1 MRQGAIFSAIF
12 HIALALLIIF
22 GLPLF
27 SDPKPIED
35 QPIVLEMVTI
45 AEKSN
50 PRPNPTPVV
59 EAPKPIPQQE
69 AKPLPAPPPPAP
81 PPTPTP
87 PQVAERAPT
96 PTPTPK
102 PPEPKPEVKPP
113 EPVPVPKPEVKKPEP
128 PKPEPPKQVAKQEPP
143 KKPDPPKKEPPK
155 EDPIASILKNLAP
168 TKPAPQQP
176 NQQPRPQQ
184 QAAAQPAA
192 PPSLDQVVTRSE
204 IDAVRD
210 QIAQCWSPPS
220 GARDAASLVVTI
232 RADFGP
238 DGMVTRAVITST
250 SRMGDP
256 FYRAA
261 AESALRAVQNPRC
274 QPLKLPPGKYNT
286 WKTLELNFDPKDM
299 MG

>member
-102 PPEPKPEVKPP
+102 PPEPKPEVKAP

-204 IDAVRD
+204 QDAVKEKIRPCWYFD
-210 QIAQCWSPPS
+210 AGAVDASKWIVGVRAQM
-220 GARDAASLVVTI
+220 A
-232 RADFGP
+232 P
-238 DGMVTRAVITST
+238 DGRVITAQILPSSQSGPAYTRAAE
-250 SRMGDP
+250 
-256 FYRAA
+256 AA
-261 AESALRAVQNPRC
+261 RRAVLNPQC
-274 QPLKLPPGKYNT
+274 QPLPLPPGKYNQ
-286 WKTLELNFDPKDM
+286 WKELDLYFNPQDM

>member
-1 MRQGAIFSAIF
+1 MRQSAIYSAVF
-12 HIALALLIIF
+12 HIALALLMIF

-69 AKPLPAPPPPAP
+69 AKPAPAPPPPAP

-96 PTPTPK
+96 PTPAPK
-102 PPEPKPEVKPP
+102 PPEPKPEIAKP
-113 EPVPVPKPEVKKPEP
+113 EPVPTPKPEVKKPEP
-128 PKPEPPKQVAKQEPP
+128 PKPEPPKQQAQTPPP
-143 KKPDPPKKEPPK
+143 KRPDPPKKEPPK

-204 IDAVRD
+204 QDAVKEKIRPCWYFD
-210 QIAQCWSPPS
+210 AGAVDASKWIVGVRAQM
-220 GARDAASLVVTI
+220 A
-232 RADFGP
+232 P
-238 DGMVTRAVITST
+238 DGRVLTAQILPSSQSGPAYTRAAE
-250 SRMGDP
+250 
-256 FYRAA
+256 AA
-261 AESALRAVQNPRC
+261 RRAVLNPQC
-274 QPLKLPPGKYNT
+274 QPLPLPPGKYNQ
-286 WKTLELNFDPKDM
+286 WKELDLYFNPQDM

>member
-12 HIALALLIIF
+12 HIALALLMIF

-59 EAPKPIPQQE
+59 EAPKPVPQQE

-96 PTPTPK
+96 PTPAPK
-102 PPEPKPEVKPP
+102 PPEPKAEAKPP
-113 EPVPVPKPEVKKPEP
+113 EPVPAPKPEVKKPEP
-128 PKPEPPKQVAKQEPP
+128 PKPEPPKQQAQTPPP
-143 KKPDPPKKEPPK
+143 KRPDPPKKEPPK

-184 QAAAQPAA
+184 QAAASPAA

-204 IDAVRD
+204 QDAVKEKIRPCWYFD
-210 QIAQCWSPPS
+210 AGAVDASKWIVGVRAQM
-220 GARDAASLVVTI
+220 A
-232 RADFGP
+232 P
-238 DGMVTRAVITST
+238 DGRVLTAQILPSSQSGPAYMRAAEAARRAV
-250 SRMGDP
+250 
-256 FYRAA
+256 
-261 AESALRAVQNPRC
+261 LNPQC
-274 QPLKLPPGKYNT
+274 QPLPLPPGKYNQ
-286 WKTLELNFDPKDM
+286 WKELDLYFNPQDM

>member
-1 MRQGAIFSAIF
+1 MRQGAIYSAIF
-12 HIALALLIIF
+12 HIALALLMIF

-69 AKPLPAPPPPAP
+69 AKPAPAPPPPAP

-87 PQVAERAPT
+87 QVAERAPT
-96 PTPTPK
+96 PIPTPK
-102 PPEPKPEVKPP
+102 PPEPKPEIAKP

-128 PKPEPPKQVAKQEPP
+128 PKLEPPKQQAQTPPP
-143 KKPDPPKKEPPK
+143 KRPDPPKKEPPK

-176 NQQPRPQQ
+176 NQPPRPQQ

-204 IDAVRD
+204 QDAVKEKIRPCWYFD
-210 QIAQCWSPPS
+210 AGAVDASKWIVGVRAQM
-220 GARDAASLVVTI
+220 A
-232 RADFGP
+232 P
-238 DGMVTRAVITST
+238 DGRVLTAQILPSSQSGPAYTRAAE
-250 SRMGDP
+250 
-256 FYRAA
+256 AA
-261 AESALRAVQNPRC
+261 RRAVLNPQC
-274 QPLKLPPGKYNT
+274 QPLPLPPGKYNQ
-286 WKTLELNFDPKDM
+286 WKELDLYFNPQDM